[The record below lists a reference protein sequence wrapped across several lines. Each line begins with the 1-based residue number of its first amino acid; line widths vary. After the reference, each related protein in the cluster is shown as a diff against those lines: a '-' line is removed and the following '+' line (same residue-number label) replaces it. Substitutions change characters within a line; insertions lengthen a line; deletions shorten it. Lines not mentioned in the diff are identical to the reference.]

1 MVARPWLRTNFNYV
15 LGGEGYKPDGNIE
28 DLENEGAMI
37 TKAVLITMSVAG
49 AYMILVIGLMVWC
62 RYRRKAR
69 KLANSAENGKI
80 EAGEE
85 HTELKENANG
95 HIAGPSKPTE
105 NGIEHTQKEGH
116 KSDGGDTAHSQSSS
130 HSKKSKT
137 SYDKISVSRQYLKD
151 LKPIGR
157 GEFGDVL
164 IAKIAKSVVD
174 KRNSVATT
182 PDSNERDVIV
192 LVKSLTLTKD
202 EDCLTEFKRE
212 LDLFHKL
219 NHENVS
225 KLIGLCRE
233 VEPHYLILE
242 HTDWV
247 CIFDS
252 NSDTKNIN

>member
-1 MVARPWLRTNFNYV
+1 
-15 LGGEGYKPDGNIE
+15 
-28 DLENEGAMI
+28 MI

-49 AYMILVIGLMVWC
+49 AYMVLVIGLMVWC

-69 KLANSAENGKI
+69 KLANNLENGKL
-80 EAGEE
+80 ENGEE

-95 HIAGPSKPTE
+95 HIAGPSKALE
-105 NGIEHTQKEGH
+105 NGIEPNQKEGH
-116 KSDGGDTAHSQSSS
+116 KSDGAETAHSQSSG

-137 SYDKISVSRQYLKD
+137 SYDKITVSRQHLKD
-151 LKPIGR
+151 LKQIGR

-164 IAKIAKSVVD
+164 IAKIPKNFID
-174 KRNSVATT
+174 KRNSVPTT
-182 PDSNERDVIV
+182 PDSKEDLTV
-192 LVKSLTLTKD
+192 LVKSLTQTKD
-202 EDCLTEFKRE
+202 EECLTEFKRE

-219 NHENVS
+219 NHESVC

-247 CIFDS
+247 NNYSYLLCSIILVIEKKIHIHLILTNHIITHTVKS
-252 NSDTKNIN
+252 LR